1 MGGQFDRLAT
11 AWKSNRSAG
20 RHFPAFSPHLPI
32 LTFQFLWKR
41 QVELKHITVEKR
53 QKHEKKYYKIRISGC
68 SKCFNFLIFLCKL
81 IFFQEKWMITSIL
94 PSKVGFLWKSNFL
107 FWFNSFIADSN
118 SGTIER
124 HADMKSL
131 IKERW

>member
-41 QVELKHITVEKR
+41 QVELKHIAVEK
-53 QKHEKKYYKIRISGC
+53 KTK
-68 SKCFNFLIFLCKL
+68 
-81 IFFQEKWMITSIL
+81 T
-94 PSKVGFLWKSNFL
+94 
-107 FWFNSFIADSN
+107 
-118 SGTIER
+118 
-124 HADMKSL
+124 
-131 IKERW
+131 